1 MKFIY
6 YTIGTV
12 FGAGFTPKAPGTMGA
27 LVAVILF
34 YFFPLPV
41 IPFIFTIIF
50 VTLIGTWASYMIE
63 KTSGKEDPG
72 FIVVDEFV
80 GQAIALIAIPHH
92 WAWYLAA
99 FILFR
104 VFDIWKLLGINEI
117 QHVKYGIGVMLDDVL
132 AGIYALALLQAYL
145 FIF

>member
-12 FGAGFTPKAPGTMGA
+12 FGAGFIPKAPGTAGA
-27 LVAVILF
+27 LVAVLLF
-34 YFFPLPV
+34 YFFPMPL
-41 IPFIFTIIF
+41 IPFIITIIL
-50 VTLIGTWASYMIE
+50 VTLVGTWAAYGIE
-63 KTSGKEDPG
+63 KISGKEDPG
-72 FIVVDEFV
+72 LIVVDEFA

-92 WAWYLAA
+92 WAYYLAA

-104 VFDIWKLLGINEI
+104 VFDIWKPLGINRI
-117 QHVKYGIGVMLDDVL
+117 QHVKYGMGVMLDDVL
-132 AGIYALALLQAYL
+132 AGIYALILIQVYL